1 MMINLRPTK
10 LENLSTIIE
19 EMDNRFPGD
28 EMQQEILEI
37 ITRVLGRPDTE
48 AERQTMAENKQHLQ
62 KRQDDELK
70 AQGGQGQ
77 KEQVEMVIDS
87 WLQRFLRGTDD
98 LWLVFWEC
106 SIFLGVEDYL
116 LLQTDMSLLKCVPSA
131 QCASNESL
139 RYKVG
144 SPPPLKVLGFI
155 TLPYRLR
162 YSINSSHGTWSIM
175 VIPEVSGVWYFN
187 LEIYQK
193 VWGDFRRQRC
203 HFHQLRYYL
212 LERVVLQKI
221 CALQNSEIEV
231 KAPSQATWYSHR
243 DLLAK
248 GPNLAPFGRI
258 CENETTSR

>member
-87 WLQRFLRGTDD
+87 
-98 LWLVFWEC
+98 
-106 SIFLGVEDYL
+106 
-116 LLQTDMSLLKCVPSA
+116 
-131 QCASNESL
+131 
-139 RYKVG
+139 
-144 SPPPLKVLGFI
+144 
-155 TLPYRLR
+155 
-162 YSINSSHGTWSIM
+162 
-175 VIPEVSGVWYFN
+175 
-187 LEIYQK
+187 
-193 VWGDFRRQRC
+193 
-203 HFHQLRYYL
+203 
-212 LERVVLQKI
+212 
-221 CALQNSEIEV
+221 
-231 KAPSQATWYSHR
+231 
-243 DLLAK
+243 
-248 GPNLAPFGRI
+248 
-258 CENETTSR
+258 